1 MDLADNGVMD
11 RQLRV
16 MTVCTGNICRS
27 PMAEVVLR
35 ERLAEAGI
43 DDVVVD
49 STGTTGYEVGSQMD
63 PRARR
68 ILLDAGY
75 SDAAISGHRARQVH
89 VRDLEDRDLVLAAT
103 TEHVHA
109 LHRVVGLRPGD
120 DDAAHHVRLIRSFD
134 PDSGA
139 IDLADPWY
147 GDETDFVQCLA
158 EVEATVDGILDE
170 IRALRAAP
178 SS

>member
-1 MDLADNGVMD
+1 MD

-43 DDVVVD
+43 DGVVVD
-49 STGTTGYEVGSQMD
+49 STGTTGYEVGSLMD

-75 SDAAISGHRARQVH
+75 SDPGIVGHRARQV
-89 VRDLEDRDLVLAAT
+89 RAAELGERDLVLAAT
-103 TEHVHA
+103 QEHIHA
-109 LHRVVGLRPGD
+109 LHRVLGLRPGD
-120 DDAAHHVRLIRSFD
+120 HDGAPHVRLVRSFD
-134 PDSGA
+134 PESGP

-158 EVEATVDGILDE
+158 EIEASVDGILDE
-170 IRALRAAP
+170 IRALRAAAAR
-178 SS
+178 